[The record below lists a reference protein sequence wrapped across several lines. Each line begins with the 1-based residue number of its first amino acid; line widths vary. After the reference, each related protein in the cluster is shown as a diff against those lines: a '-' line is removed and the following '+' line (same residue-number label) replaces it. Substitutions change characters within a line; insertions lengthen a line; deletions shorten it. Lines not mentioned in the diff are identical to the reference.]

1 MCENWHNI
9 YIWAAKLNTGRKQE
23 QHQHQ
28 LAPLVRSS
36 KTERRFNRENDAG
49 GRGMEV
55 YQSHELG
62 PAAGAGRR
70 RVEKSRRQGEK

>member
-28 LAPLVRSS
+28 LTPPLFVPAKLKDGSIE
-36 KTERRFNRENDAG
+36 KNDAG

-55 YQSHELG
+55 YQS
-62 PAAGAGRR
+62 
-70 RVEKSRRQGEK
+70 S